1 MGERALKR
9 YLRAMWSPALYGTI
23 GLVLGGIMLGVA
35 ADEIVERAYYFLCG
49 IVFACWRLDR
59 YLEPSHGR

>member
-1 MGERALKR
+1 
-9 YLRAMWSPALYGTI
+9 MWSPALYGTI